1 MALITSPPPQALT
14 LGSQPFRTFA
24 YTSIPKRP
32 SYLFQQKKLRKTSY
46 TLATNVKPRFVLSCL
61 KDGSGCSLDS
71 CSKSPSEMVRKLYEC
86 INEKKL
92 KELSSYMSEDCLI
105 EDSLFDEPFIGKEAA
120 LKFFEELTQS
130 MGRDVKFRFRNVY
143 ESGTSRA
150 GATWHLVWKNTKIPF
165 TKGCTFIDI
174 NNEQRTIQKAQIII
188 EPQVKAGH
196 LILGMMK
203 LVTSLLAQYPAIHK
217 WVMKLSHQRWVR
229 WLAKICVVLYKFFLH
244 SLLRSYLTFIHC
256 GSLMF
261 VFTLKLLRWVIG
273 FFN

>member
-105 EDSLFDEPFIGKEAA
+105 EDSLFDEPFIGKE
-120 LKFFEELTQS
+120 
-130 MGRDVKFRFRNVY
+130 V
-143 ESGTSRA
+143 
-150 GATWHLVWKNTKIPF
+150 
-165 TKGCTFIDI
+165 
-174 NNEQRTIQKAQIII
+174 
-188 EPQVKAGH
+188 
-196 LILGMMK
+196 
-203 LVTSLLAQYPAIHK
+203 
-217 WVMKLSHQRWVR
+217 
-229 WLAKICVVLYKFFLH
+229 FLCCH
-244 SLLRSYLTFIHC
+244 SY
-256 GSLMF
+256 
-261 VFTLKLLRWVIG
+261 
-273 FFN
+273 